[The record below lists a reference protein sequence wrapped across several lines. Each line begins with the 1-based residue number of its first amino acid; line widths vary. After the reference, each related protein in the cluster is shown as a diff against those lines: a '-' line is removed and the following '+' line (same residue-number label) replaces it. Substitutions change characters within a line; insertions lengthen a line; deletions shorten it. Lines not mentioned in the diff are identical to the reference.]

1 MRVEEFIEYSAPK
14 SVALTPRQVQQLQ
27 TVAGRDVSVTPNA
40 VAPGVFDVS
49 TDVVGGMLLDDL
61 QIRIRPRFG
70 IRSAMFLIAYS
81 LDSSRWRALY
91 PYATEGD
98 VVDAVA
104 HALGYHVR
112 AAMRRAL
119 RRGHLTYARA
129 S

>member
-40 VAPGVFDVS
+40 VVSGVFDVS
-49 TDVVGGMLLDDL
+49 TDVVGGMSLDDL

-81 LDSSRWRALY
+81 LDSSRWRDLFPFVADS
-91 PYATEGD
+91 E

-104 HALGYHVR
+104 HALAHHVR
-112 AAMRRAL
+112 QAL
-119 RRGHLTYARA
+119 RRGVLQGY
-129 S
+129 